1 MSKIKILKI
10 GRVKKGLTQKQLS
23 EILGMSIATVNK
35 IEKGTKSID
44 DMKVK
49 DLKKL
54 CKALDISINDVLN
67 IEE

>member
-1 MSKIKILKI
+1 MNILKV

-44 DMKVK
+44 DMRVK

-54 CKALDISINDVLN
+54 CEALDISTNDILN
-67 IEE
+67 FK